1 MSKISIKTD
10 FQDGEKL
17 FAADLN
23 NNFRVIQ
30 AGVNA
35 NEENLELIIQQA
47 IVRLDA
53 ELQAILDQHNWT
65 WSTGEDVSFFK
76 GTTEQIEDLD
86 ILNGQMI
93 YNTETGETALDTDNE
108 RLITGSGNVVAVTD
122 TEPDNPATKLW
133 INPDEVISS
142 LGTEVVNSM
151 AGNQTNMAPSV
162 SAAKSYSNGLVLNT
176 MSGTETDKAP
186 SVSAVKGYVP
196 SNANIVDLIYPVGS
210 IYMSYNSTSPVTLFG
225 GTWTKLE
232 NCFLYASGT
241 KSVGSTGGSET
252 VTLTVD
258 QMPSHTHKS
267 SSYKSEN
274 GASGNVTATPV
285 GYTNPGKS
293 GDYTSTATG
302 GGEAHNNMPPY
313 LVVNMWRRTA

>member
-10 FQDGEKL
+10 FQDGDKL

-23 NNFRVIQ
+23 NNFRTIQ

-35 NEENLELIIQQA
+35 NEENLEEIIEQA
-47 IVRLDA
+47 IVRLDN
-53 ELQAILDQHNWT
+53 ELIEITADRGWDWNG
-65 WSTGEDVSFFK
+65 GERVTFYK
-76 GTTEQIEDLD
+76 GDTDDIEDRN
-86 ILNGQMI
+86 IINGQML
-93 YNTETGETALDTDNE
+93 YNTETGETYLDDNSD
-108 RLITGSGNVVAVTD
+108 RIVTGSGNVVSISD
-122 TEPDNPATKLW
+122 TEPTNPATKLW
-133 INPDEVISS
+133 INPDEGLPNV
-142 LGTEVVNSM
+142 GTEVVNSM

-162 SAAKSYSNGLVLNT
+162 HAAKEYADGLVLNT

-186 SVSAVKGYVP
+186 SVSAVKDYVP
-196 SNANIVDLIYPVGS
+196 SNANIVNLIYPVGS
-210 IYMSYNSTSPVTLFG
+210 IYMSYSNTSPSTLFG